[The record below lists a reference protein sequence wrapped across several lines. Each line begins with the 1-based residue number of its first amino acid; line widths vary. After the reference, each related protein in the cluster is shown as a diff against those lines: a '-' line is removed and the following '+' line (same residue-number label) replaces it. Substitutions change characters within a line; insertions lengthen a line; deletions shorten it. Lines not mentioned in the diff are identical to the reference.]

1 MDKTK
6 FIELLNNDSLQFEDR
21 ERLLNAVLINPH
33 WIAVLLKNM
42 NAVHDKQSYFSA
54 RTLELVC
61 KRNLKL
67 ILPYLDTFCLLLP
80 KIKLEGVI
88 RSSAKMI
95 ELLTVDFFRGKEAI
109 NIEKINAKHLEQ
121 FTESCFDWMISGK
134 SIAIQAHS
142 MYALYLLG
150 TTYDWIHSNLALII
164 EKDIP
169 TGSTGYKNRG
179 RKVLRAI
186 ETKTK
191 LKL

>member
-1 MDKTK
+1 MDRTK
-6 FIELLNNDSLQFEDR
+6 FIELLNNDSVQLEDR
-21 ERLLNAVLINPH
+21 EKLLNAVLINPH
-33 WIAVLLKNM
+33 WIALLLKNM
-42 NAVHDKQSYFSA
+42 NAIHDKQSYFSA
-54 RTLELVC
+54 RTFELVS

-67 ILPYLDTFCLLLP
+67 TLQYLDTFYLLLP

-88 RSSAKMI
+88 RSSAKII
-95 ELLTVDFFRGKEAI
+95 ELLTVNFFRGKDAI
-109 NIEKINAKHLEQ
+109 YIEKINAKHLEQ

-150 TTYDWIHSNLALII
+150 TKYDWIHPELSLII

-169 TGSTGYKNRG
+169 TGSIGYKNRG
-179 RKVLRAI
+179 RKILKAI
-186 ETKTK
+186 ETNTR